1 MGSPNHE
8 QQRIDVLNA
17 AREGRA
23 TYLPAGARDNSTAQV
38 FIDGQL
44 IGQASTLMHFV
55 REDPTPSL
63 VVEAACCPGPAGCC
77 HVAAKRNPSPS
88 GIH

>member
-1 MGSPNHE
+1 MGSPNYE

-23 TYLPAGARDNSTAQV
+23 TYLPAGARDNATAQV
-38 FIDGQL
+38 FIDGEL

-55 REDPTPSL
+55 REDPANTTMFGERKL
-63 VVEAACCPGPAGCC
+63 LPGYDHQIPE
-77 HVAAKRNPSPS
+77 RLR
-88 GIH
+88 